1 MGCVRVSELDRHS
14 KEAYYY
20 VKVGNYG
27 AIIDSDSDSES
38 SDIHLSATF
47 ATKFCDI
54 ISAERLAVDVGGT
67 LIQVTEEFI
76 RESYKIEL
84 GE

>member
-27 AIIDSDSDSES
+27 AIVDSDSES

-47 ATKFCDI
+47 ATRFCDI

-76 RESYKIEL
+76 RESNKIEL